1 MVNNNIKRK
10 DKRAGKPLS
19 PARRLELQEQR
30 KAKLGGLSPTAF
42 GLERDLKLVEWIRNW
57 GYTSKAIIQQLAE
70 TTRHGTSARLV
81 KRGWVEETPTPTG
94 LPVQSYLTLTALGL
108 HESEQRAEKLH
119 HYPFLQ
125 SQKVRHNKIRHDL
138 VAQKF
143 TLDAL
148 LKGVI
153 IRYETELMTQEK
165 SLPGTKQPD
174 CTFIVQNPSAGLDG
188 APSTI
193 TYAVEVELSRKWER
207 DFDDLRI
214 KILRAIKAGKY
225 CSFHLV
231 TDIKAIKKAY
241 EVGMLAGTKIPLWE
255 INSKRN
261 KWTPTGKYATIPD
274 WVGKGPDDPLNLFRC
289 YLVAS
294 K

>member
-1 MVNNNIKRK
+1 MVNNNVKRK
-10 DKRAGKPLS
+10 DSRAGKSLS
-19 PARRLELQEQR
+19 PARRTELKAQR
-30 KAKLGGLSPTAF
+30 KVKLGDLSPTAF
-42 GLERDLKLVEWIRNW
+42 GLKRDLKLLEWIRNW
-57 GYTSKAIIQQLAE
+57 GYTSKAILQKLAE

-81 KRGWVEETPTPTG
+81 KRGWIEETPTPTG
-94 LPVQSYLTLTALGL
+94 LPIQSYLTLTALGL

-174 CTFIVQNPSAGLDG
+174 CTFIIQNPSAGLDN
-188 APSTI
+188 APPTI
-193 TYAVEVELSRKWER
+193 TYAVEVELSRKWDR
-207 DFDDLRI
+207 NFDDFRI

-225 CSFHLV
+225 SSFHLV

-241 EVGMLAGTKIPLWE
+241 EEGMLAGTKIPLWE
-255 INSKRN
+255 ISSKGN
-261 KWTPTGKYATIPD
+261 KWVQTGKYATVPD
-274 WVGKGPDDPLNLFRC
+274 WIGKGPDDPLTRFRC
-289 YLVAS
+289 YLIES

>member
-1 MVNNNIKRK
+1 MVNNNVKRK
-10 DKRAGKPLS
+10 DSRAGKSLS

-42 GLERDLKLVEWIRNW
+42 GLKRDLKLLEWIRNW
-57 GYTSKAIIQQLAE
+57 GYTSKAMIQQLAE

-81 KRGWVEETPTPTG
+81 KRGWIEETPTPTG
-94 LPVQSYLTLTALGL
+94 LPIQSYLTLTALGL
-108 HESEQRAEKLH
+108 HESEQRSEKLH

-148 LKGVI
+148 LKGVLI
-153 IRYETELMTQEK
+153 SYETELMTQEK
-165 SLPGTKQPD
+165 SLPGAKQPD
-174 CTFIVQNPSAGLDG
+174 CSWVVQNPSWGLDD
-188 APSTI
+188 APPT
-193 TYAVEVELSRKWER
+193 TTLAVEIELSRKWDR
-207 DFDDLRI
+207 DFDDFRL

-225 CSFHLV
+225 SSFHLV

-241 EVGMLAGTKIPLWE
+241 EEGMLAGTKIPLWKKDAKS
-255 INSKRN
+255 SK
-261 KWTPTGKYATIPD
+261 WLLTGESVTIPA
-274 WVGKGPDDPLNLFRC
+274 WIGGGPKDPLGLFRC
-289 YLVAS
+289 HLIES

>member
-1 MVNNNIKRK
+1 MVNNNVKRK
-10 DKRAGKPLS
+10 DSRAGKSLS
-19 PARRLELQEQR
+19 PARRTELKAQR
-30 KAKLGGLSPTAF
+30 KVKLGGLSPTAF
-42 GLERDLKLVEWIRNW
+42 GLKRDLKLLEWIRNW
-57 GYTSKAIIQQLAE
+57 GYTSKAILQKLAE

-81 KRGWVEETPTPTG
+81 KRGWIEETPTPTG
-94 LPVQSYLTLTALGL
+94 LPIQSYLTLTALGL

-174 CTFIVQNPSAGLDG
+174 CTFIIQNPSAGLDG

-193 TYAVEVELSRKWER
+193 TYAVEVELSRKWDR
-207 DFDDLRI
+207 DFDDFRI
-214 KILRAIKAGKY
+214 KIIRAIQAGKY
-225 CSFHLV
+225 SSFHLV

-241 EVGMLAGTKIPLWE
+241 EEGMLAGTKIPLWE
-255 INSKRN
+255 ISSKVN
-261 KWTPTGKYATIPD
+261 KWVQTGKYATVPD
-274 WVGKGPDDPLNLFRC
+274 WIGKGPDDPLTRFRC
-289 YLVAS
+289 YLIES